1 VTPIPWL
8 SHGVAVLRRGRQRD
22 APGGGLP
29 GLDGAPGGVCWWTP
43 GAAADGAGRKGAMD
57 RTTISGDA
65 QAVARGAG
73 EALRAATDHSFG
85 DARNGL
91 RYMLLRLSVVGLSAG
106 ERGQLTELARLAFQE
121 SDVAAQAG
129 RIRDAADASP
139 LAVAIADLVQ
149 ETGRTSKRATMLGAI
164 SGAYAAL
171 RSAGGQH
178 DELVLKGLLAAV
190 AGATAAA
197 TAEFLDGERTRDSWR
212 SFLEKE

>member
-1 VTPIPWL
+1 MP
-8 SHGVAVLRRGRQRD
+8 RR
-22 APGGGLP
+22 
-29 GLDGAPGGVCWWTP
+29 W
-43 GAAADGAGRKGAMD
+43 
-57 RTTISGDA
+57 
-65 QAVARGAG
+65 RGAG
-73 EALRAATDHSFG
+73 AALRAATDHSFG

-91 RYMLLRLSVVGLSAG
+91 RYMLLRLSVVGLTDG
-106 ERGQLTELARLAFQE
+106 EREQLTELARLAFQE

-178 DELVLKGLLAAV
+178 DELVLKGLLGAV

-197 TAEFLDGERTRDSWR
+197 TSEFLDGERARDSWR